1 MLVRRLLLASIKV
14 SVMGLKDE
22 GSQCVL
28 RHRPTVVVCAF
39 WTGDV
44 YLQVTVAV
52 LYWSQ
57 VKVKAVFS
65 TTSWYPELSQ
75 GLSLV
80 AESTG

>member
-14 SVMGLKDE
+14 SVMGLIVE
-22 GSQCVL
+22 GSHSEASHRL
-28 RHRPTVVVCAF
+28 RATEFAF
-39 WTGDV
+39 SAGRV
-44 YLQVTVAV
+44 YLQVTVAM

-75 GLSLV
+75 GLTVV